1 MRINSN
7 YLILFFSDNQLSL
20 ILKKTVIKI
29 KIGIEI
35 EPAIGIRIEP
45 GIGIVI
51 LVIGTVVPEIG
62 KANYYIK
69 FSQLQGVYNQKEMI
83 SII

>member
-1 MRINSN
+1 MALGEVKYNTIQSD
-7 YLILFFSDNQLSL
+7 FFSDNQLSL
-20 ILKKTVIKI
+20 ILRKTVIKI
-29 KIGIEI
+29 KIGI

-62 KANYYIK
+62 KANYYFK
-69 FSQLQGVYNQKEMI
+69 FSQLEGAH
-83 SII
+83 